1 MTADDGRGQMK
12 TEHPDLDGRGVDDLG
27 TPVEE
32 ATRIARATGLMGG
45 LTVTSRILGLLRDI
59 AQAAILGTG
68 MAADAFTLGFIIPNT
83 LRRLF
88 GESTTSAAFVPT
100 YVETLGKDS
109 RRDAFRLGSRIL
121 TLVGTVLLVLVAA
134 GMIAA
139 PLLVRLF
146 APGFAEIPGKTQLA
160 TGLLRLLFPY
170 ILVVGCAAVVGGI
183 LHAHRHFT
191 APASAPILFNLSALA
206 GILLLSRWIF
216 PRQPVWGYSI
226 GVLFGGVL
234 QLLVQIPALRR
245 RGFSFRPDFNWSTPK
260 IRRIGKLA
268 FPALV
273 GLLAAEVN
281 IIIDKMI
288 ASMLEPG
295 SVAALAYGNRIMQ
308 FPQGVFAI
316 SLATALLPTL
326 SRQTSSGKLRD
337 AGRTLGKATLAL
349 AAFMIPATICMVLLA
364 RPVVEVLL
372 ARGAFTQQSTIL
384 TSSALAYYSAGL
396 LFYGAV
402 KITVPVFYAMKDTRT
417 PVKIAVGCM
426 GLNIILNV
434 VFTIMF
440 IRTGLAEPL
449 AGLALATSVASLV
462 NFVILRITL
471 RRRLGGIVPA
481 SRRAW
486 LSMLPAAAA
495 SLLIVA
501 LLMPWVAGAS
511 SVSALRGVVSILAA
525 SSAATGAFLAVFAL
539 AGGSAARSVFF
550 LAFRRGS
557 IR

>member
-1 MTADDGRGQMK
+1 MSGAEGIEPVGDNRGS
-12 TEHPDLDGRGVDDLG
+12 GGVDDLG
-27 TPVEE
+27 TPGQE
-32 ATRIARATGLMGG
+32 ATRIARATGLMSG

-109 RRDAFRLGSRIL
+109 RKDAFRLGSRVL
-121 TLVGTVLLVLVAA
+121 TLVGTALLALVIL
-134 GMIAA
+134 GMIGA

-146 APGFAEIPGKTQLA
+146 APGFGDIPGKTELA

-170 ILVVGCAAVVGGI
+170 ILVVGCAAIVGGI
-183 LHAHRHFT
+183 LNAHRHFM
-191 APASAPILFNLSALA
+191 APASAPILFNLSALF
-206 GILLLSRWIF
+206 GILLLSRWIV
-216 PRQPVWGYSI
+216 PGQPVWGYSI
-226 GVLFGGVL
+226 GVLAGGVL

-245 RGFSFRPDFNWSTPK
+245 RGFSFKPDFNWTSPK
-260 IRRIGKLA
+260 VRRIGRLA

-281 IIIDKMI
+281 IIVDKMI

-326 SRQTSSGKLRD
+326 SRQTSSGKLND
-337 AGRTLGKATLAL
+337 AGKTLGRATLAL
-349 AAFMIPATICMVLLA
+349 AALMIPATICMVLLA
-364 RPVVEVLL
+364 GPLVQVLL
-372 ARGAFTQQSTIL
+372 ARGAFTAESTLL
-384 TSSALAYYSAGL
+384 TSSALVYYSAGL

-426 GLNIILNV
+426 GLNIILNI
-434 VFTIMF
+434 VFTLFF
-440 IRTGLAEPL
+440 IRTGLAKPL
-449 AGLALATSVASLV
+449 AGLALATSVASMV
-462 NFVILRITL
+462 NFFVLRITL
-471 RRRLGGIVPA
+471 RKRIGPVVQS
-481 SRRAW
+481 SRAAW
-486 LSMLPAAAA
+486 LAMLPAGG
-495 SLLIVA
+495 VA
-501 LLMPWVAGAS
+501 LLVVVLLSPWVD
-511 SVSALRGVVSILAA
+511 AA
-525 SSAATGAFLAVFAL
+525 SSASTLKGLGSIMAASAAAIGSFLGVFAL
-539 AGGSAARSVFF
+539 TGGGMARSVFS
-550 LAFRRGS
+550 LAFRRGH
-557 IR
+557 